1 VIWVASAAAAMVGL
15 LVLSWWLVRRE
26 AGRWRR
32 FREVQ
37 GEPVVV
43 ARRVAANRRRAQQ
56 EPLSL
61 MVFRRSTNRWE
72 PVGELG
78 GRRRPANHDQEAVQR
93 SRRRLRSV
101 VMMSFWPVIVLDAVI
116 CC

>member
-1 VIWVASAAAAMVGL
+1 M
-15 LVLSWWLVRRE
+15 
-26 AGRWRR
+26 
-32 FREVQ
+32 
-37 GEPVVV
+37 VV
-43 ARRVAANRRRAQQ
+43 ARVAANRRRAQQ

-78 GRRRPANHDQEAVQR
+78 GRRRPADHDQEAVQR

-101 VMMSFWPVIVLDAVI
+101 MMMAWPVILLDAVI
-116 CC
+116 CL